1 MKKLQS
7 YLKLLSIGS
16 VIVLAGT
23 TISCSNINN
32 SATRNFVIPTVNR
45 RPNNSNSESNSNENK
60 NNTTPENTQPVNND
74 QSRNH
79 NSSNDYSHNEV
90 IIPTDSN
97 PNNGQAFYSSISY
110 LNHNLTELENKYI
123 DFGNKSFK
131 EIKVNDNDIKDIILK
146 NELSTNFYSHP
157 QFKLNNEHIILDEF
171 SNKEYKFK
179 LLDNSTHQEV
189 PGDQIKWYQRIS
201 YPNSEVLESNNNDN
215 KGTFLLT
222 NDGTVKWKD
231 TRETNSDREIEEKS
245 ARLWASYKGYLYSA
259 VVSVYS
265 KERSKILDNENKARE
280 AAKNIVEKEKWNELP
295 TLEKL
300 TKAYEWMT
308 KNVEYDYG
316 NRTGELL
323 RGQNAYSALVE
334 RKTVCTGYAKGFK
347 MIMDELG
354 IPCKFIEGDSN
365 REEAF
370 ISKHAWNLIQ
380 LDNEWYHV
388 DTTSDRVE
396 RNKHKTNFNFFLNT
410 NNDFVDT
417 DTFYRDFTD
426 PGTHLRNLKFKN
438 FVENEEDVLALI
450 DNNYDVDKEQ
460 VNKLELTGN
469 IDLLKNTINKAFTKR
484 NLEVKNYRLTSV
496 KKPNQSIT
504 YFFNEQSTKN
514 TNVKVTSIEKYNNEN
529 AIKLIFDK
537 PVNDL
542 KAGNFNINGAFI
554 KKVEQ
559 NKEKNTYILYLEHF
573 NKFGKTQ
580 VKLDSIKRKDYKFNL
595 NGKNKVEFNIE
606 KHKNPKVFIK
616 SIDNETIKIVS
627 DSNNLEYS
635 FNTKS
640 WKDVPSDS
648 IINDATIGDL
658 YIRHKQ
664 TKDKLESDIQVI
676 KIGKFNEVNSK
687 AKLINGNMLIGLDR
701 TMEYKKEKDNNW
713 TPITETVLKNLPKDT
728 YLIRAKANETTLAS
742 DISKVEIR

>member
-60 NNTTPENTQPVNND
+60 NNTTPENTQLVNNN
-74 QSRNH
+74 QGRNH
-79 NSSNDYSHNEV
+79 NSNNDYSHNEV

-97 PNNGQAFYSSISY
+97 ANNGQAFYSSISY

-123 DFGNKSFK
+123 DYENKSFK
-131 EIKVNDNDIKDIILK
+131 EIQVNDSNIKDIILK
-146 NELSTNFYSHP
+146 NELPTNFYSHP

-179 LLDNSTHQEV
+179 LLNTETNEEI
-189 PGDQIKWYQRIS
+189 PNEQIKWYQRIS
-201 YPNSEVLESNNNDN
+201 YPNSEVLESNSND
-215 KGTFLLT
+215 KGTFILT
-222 NDGTVKWKD
+222 NDGIVKWKD
-231 TRETNSDREIEEKS
+231 TREKNSDREVEEKS

-265 KERSKILDNENKARE
+265 KEKSLILKKENEARK
-280 AAKNIVEKEKWNELP
+280 AAKEIVKKEKWNELP

-308 KNVEYDYG
+308 KEVKYDYG

-323 RGQNAYSALVE
+323 RSQNAYSALVE
-334 RKTVCTGYAKGFK
+334 KKTVCTGYAKGFK

-354 IPCKFIEGDSN
+354 IPCKFVEGDSN
-365 REEAF
+365 REESF
-370 ISKHAWNLIQ
+370 ISKHAWNLVQI
-380 LDNEWYHV
+380 DNEWYHV

-396 RNKHKTNFNFFLNT
+396 RNQHRTEFNFFLNT
-410 NNDFVDT
+410 NEDFVDT
-417 DTFYRDFTD
+417 DTFYREFSD

-438 FVENEEDVLALI
+438 FVQTEEDVLTLI
-450 DNNYDVDKEQ
+450 DNNYDVNKKQ
-460 VNKLELTGN
+460 INKLELTTN
-469 IDLLKNTINKAFTKR
+469 SKLFKTITDAFAKR
-484 NLEVKNYRLTSV
+484 NLEVKDSKFTSRR
-496 KKPNQSIT
+496 KPNQSVI
-504 YFFNEQSTKN
+504 YFFNNQNIEN
-514 TNVKVTSIEKYNNEN
+514 TDINITNIEKYNNQN
-529 AIKLIFDK
+529 AIKIDFDK
-537 PVNDL
+537 KIDGL
-542 KAGNFNINGAFI
+542 KAGNFNISNAYI

-559 NKEKNTYILYLEHF
+559 KEKSYILYLEHF
-573 NKFGKTQ
+573 SKFGKVE

-595 NGKNKVEFNIE
+595 NQKDKVEFNIE
-606 KHKNPKVFIK
+606 KQNKPEVSVK
-616 SIDNETIKIVS
+616 SIDNKTIKIINGS
-627 DSNNLEYS
+627 SNLKYS
-635 FNTKS
+635 FNNKT
-640 WKDVPSDS
+640 WKDVPSNF
-648 IINDATIGDL
+648 IINDATIGTL
-658 YIRHKQ
+658 YIKHKE
-664 TKDKLESDIQVI
+664 TNDKLESDIQVI
-676 KIGKFNEVNSK
+676 EISKFNEVNNK
-687 AKLINGNMLIGLDR
+687 VKLINGDMLIGVDK
-701 TMEYKKEKDNNW
+701 TMEYKKEKDKDW
-713 TPITETVLKNLPKDT
+713 TPIKETVLKNLPKDT